1 MDRIGFAFLFAR
13 KGSKGLPRK
22 NIRLLGG
29 RPLIEWTLDY
39 LCQSA
44 VVDKVCISTD
54 DDCILGMYN
63 SSYNPKIIPYKRP
76 AYLGGD
82 NITTEEVLVDACNAM
97 ETHIQERH
105 IGVYMQVTEPF
116 RPVKI
121 LEECMAK
128 YEVGDHDCV
137 FAATKYHKN
146 FWMDT
151 EIGLRRV
158 SNDEDF
164 NLPRQKK
171 LPVVRE
177 DTGICLVADINLFAQ
192 GLRIGKNPG
201 YVFYD
206 HVGSFID
213 IHTEADLSFAE
224 NILKFSDL

>member
-1 MDRIGFAFLFAR
+1 MDKIGFAFLFAR

-39 LCQSA
+39 LCHSA
-44 VVDKVCISTD
+44 VVDKVCVSTD
-54 DDCILGMYN
+54 DDLILERYN
-63 SSYNPKIIPYKRP
+63 SSYNPKIISYKRP
-76 AYLGGD
+76 GYLGGD
-82 NITTEEVLVDACNAM
+82 DITTEEVLVDACNAM
-97 ETHIQERH
+97 KPHIQEKH

-116 RPVKI
+116 RPGKI
-121 LEECMAK
+121 LEECMKK
-128 YEVGDHDCV
+128 YEAEDHDCV

-146 FWMDT
+146 FWM
-151 EIGLRRV
+151 ESQPVLRRL

-164 NLPRQKK
+164 NFPRQKK
-171 LPVVRE
+171 LPVIRE
-177 DTGICLVADINLFAQ
+177 DTGICLVADIKLFAQ

-206 HVGSFID
+206 HVGGLID
-213 IHTEADLSFAE
+213 IHTEADLNFAE